1 MKLPK
6 AVLGVVKEA
15 ARHVLRRPV
24 VGIVA
29 LAATHDGRW
38 VLIRRADT
46 SQWALPESTVEWGET
61 LMSSIRRELAEEAG
75 VEVISL
81 GELLGVYSRPDRD
94 FRFHAITVVVRA
106 KVTKPVREPKNPME
120 IREVGLF
127 ETADLPATLSHEMTD
142 MLRDALAG
150 KVVWE

>member
-1 MKLPK
+1 VKLPK

-46 SQWALPESTVEWGET
+46 GQWALPGGTVEWGET